1 MFISGLLLSIIAT
14 KDRLDERINEKCH
27 AERNPYSNNRT
38 WTPVISGKIDKC
50 YLS

>member
-1 MFISGLLLSIIAT
+1 VPISSLLSTIIAT
-14 KDRLDERINEKCH
+14 KDRLDERIDEKCH

-50 YLS
+50 